1 MSPVQIIRALATA
14 SIAAGVALGLV
25 PTGPCGAGWWSFPM
39 PERSFGWFDYESTS
53 IPPIGP
59 GACETVMAPVGS
71 WAIALVAAGVALLVT
86 LRMNTGA
93 EPRTSRMSR

>member
-14 SIAAGVALGLV
+14 SI
-25 PTGPCGAGWWSFPM
+25 
-39 PERSFGWFDYESTS
+39 
-53 IPPIGP
+53 
-59 GACETVMAPVGS
+59 
-71 WAIALVAAGVALLVT
+71 AAGVALLVT